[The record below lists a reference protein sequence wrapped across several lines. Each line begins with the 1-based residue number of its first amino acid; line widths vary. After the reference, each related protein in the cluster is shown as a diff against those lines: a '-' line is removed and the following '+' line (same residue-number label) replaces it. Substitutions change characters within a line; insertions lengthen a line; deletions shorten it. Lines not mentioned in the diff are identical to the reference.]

1 MHAAAEHAIVRQLG
15 ETMASVL
22 TTFWIKPPSQHGP
35 LGFGVTALSLN
46 DAIFIIR
53 ALGYGDYLP
62 ADLRALEIRQGVT
75 VAELDQRHVVTNMGP
90 IVVRGMWYPFI
101 AVGVPDWADAK
112 PGAAPEGGL

>member
-1 MHAAAEHAIVRQLG
+1 M
-15 ETMASVL
+15 TSVL
-22 TTFWIKPPSQHGP
+22 TAFWVKPPSPHGP

-62 ADLRALEIRQGVT
+62 VDLSLLKIREGVT
-75 VAELDQRHVVTNMGP
+75 VAELDQPHVVANMGP
-90 IVVRGMWYPFI
+90 IAVRGMWYPFV

-112 PGAAPEGGL
+112 AGTAPECGL